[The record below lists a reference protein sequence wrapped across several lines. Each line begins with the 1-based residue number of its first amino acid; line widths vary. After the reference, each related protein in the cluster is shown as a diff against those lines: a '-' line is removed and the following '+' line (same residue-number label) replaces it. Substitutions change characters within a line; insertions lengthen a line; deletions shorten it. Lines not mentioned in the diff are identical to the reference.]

1 MRNQNTNHLFSEE
14 TCKKLNRYFMEGQ
27 NTDGA
32 WKDEEKLV
40 EFIWFW
46 LRGAKQSESY
56 SDVRMYETSVALDPV
71 AAFEFYL
78 CKTQPDCKS
87 LFQSPSKDTTK
98 NINFANPREGYR
110 NEPVWGKYHQ
120 QDDGTDFH
128 QSRVASTVT
137 SLFQRGERS
146 LRFDGARLSNQL
158 WKFKAMGHKLKDVK
172 EIMPQGGPTIHILK

>member
-1 MRNQNTNHLFSEE
+1 
-14 TCKKLNRYFMEGQ
+14 
-27 NTDGA
+27 
-32 WKDEEKLV
+32 
-40 EFIWFW
+40 
-46 LRGAKQSESY
+46 
-56 SDVRMYETSVALDPV
+56 MYETSVALDPV

-137 SLFQRGERS
+137 SLFQRGVGFFFVAGPSAGPSSNLNPQS
-146 LRFDGARLSNQL
+146 LL
-158 WKFKAMGHKLKDVK
+158 
-172 EIMPQGGPTIHILK
+172 